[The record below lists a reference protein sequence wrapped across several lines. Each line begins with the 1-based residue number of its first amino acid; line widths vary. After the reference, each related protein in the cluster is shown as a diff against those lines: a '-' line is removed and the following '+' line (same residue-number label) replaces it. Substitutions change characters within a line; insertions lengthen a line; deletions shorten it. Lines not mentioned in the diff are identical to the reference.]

1 MPAFDV
7 ARRWKGRVVLDRTG
21 DKLGSVLDVFYDAE
35 NDEPGWVL
43 LGEAGTGAGAR
54 LVPVAEAIEH
64 GNELRVPF
72 DRAFVEGAPG
82 MEPGGRH
89 AFQQINSFE
98 IHRLNAG
105 IRPHRKAAVPF
116 LRSQQQIQGARRER
130 VIPSQELHVLSSQGS
145 PPVARHGHATR
156 RKTRK
161 RIREY
166 ACRTQTPCARRKVFH
181 SN

>member
-43 LGEAGTGAGAR
+43 LGEAGRTH

-72 DRAFVEGAPG
+72 DRAVVEGAPG
-82 MEPGGRH
+82 MEPGGRLWPQEE
-89 AFQQINSFE
+89 AELYAYYGLPYTGASLVDLDEEDEEESAAAAQI
-98 IHRLNAG
+98 RGLPPAG
-105 IRPHRKAAVPF
+105 
-116 LRSQQQIQGARRER
+116 G
-130 VIPSQELHVLSSQGS
+130 
-145 PPVARHGHATR
+145 
-156 RKTRK
+156 
-161 RIREY
+161 
-166 ACRTQTPCARRKVFH
+166 
-181 SN
+181 